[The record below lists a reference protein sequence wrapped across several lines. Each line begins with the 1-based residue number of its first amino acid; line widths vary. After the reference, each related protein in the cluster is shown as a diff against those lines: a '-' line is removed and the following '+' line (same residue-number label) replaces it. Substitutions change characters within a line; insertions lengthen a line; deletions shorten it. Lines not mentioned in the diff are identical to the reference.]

1 MSARP
6 GVPGECPRRGT
17 RCRARRVGAGRP
29 AVVSEPA
36 E

>member
-1 MSARP
+1 MSARAA
-6 GVPGECPRRGT
+6 VPGECPRRGT
-17 RCRARRVGAGRP
+17 RCQARRTGTGRP

>member
-6 GVPGECPRRGT
+6 AVPGECPRRGT
-17 RCRARRVGAGRP
+17 RCHACRVDAGRL